1 MDNSDKYGTYHV
13 CVILLTFIELWRLT
27 MHPIPKESK
36 LSLSDLKKVNPNKLY
51 WTELEKNIETARE
64 VISHAQDVLNIIR
77 PKVGESKTLSD
88 LAFVLARDVLKQF
101 QRLDGIKERVAA
113 AKSQSEKDD
122 EYAIMG
128 VGLDIQND
136 FMDFVETNER
146 LIKPQIKDIMTYL
159 NESKPQETATK
170 PEGQ

>member
-1 MDNSDKYGTYHV
+1 
-13 CVILLTFIELWRLT
+13 

-51 WTELEKNIETARE
+51 WSELEKNIENARE
-64 VISHAQDVLNIIR
+64 VISHAQDVLTIVR
-77 PKVGESKTLSD
+77 PKVRESKTLSD

-113 AKSQSEKDD
+113 AKSQADKED

-146 LIKPQIKDIMTYL
+146 LIKPQINDIMTYL
-159 NESKPQETATK
+159 NESVPQETTTK

>member
-51 WTELEKNIETARE
+51 WSELEKNIETARE

-77 PKVGESKTLSD
+77 PKVGENKTLSD
-88 LAFVLARDVLKQF
+88 LALVLARDVLKQF
-101 QRLDGIKERVAA
+101 QRLDAISARVAA
-113 AKSQSEKDD
+113 VKNKSTSND
-122 EYAIMG
+122 EYVIMG

-146 LIKPQIKDIMTYL
+146 LIKPQINDIMTYL
-159 NESKPQETATK
+159 NESKPQETTTK

>member
-51 WTELEKNIETARE
+51 WTELEKNIVTARE
-64 VISHAQDVLNIIR
+64 VILHAQDVLTLIR
-77 PKVGESKTLSD
+77 PKVGENKTLSD

-101 QRLDGIKERVAA
+101 QRLDAISARVAA
-113 AKSQSEKDD
+113 VKNQSTSND
-122 EYAIMG
+122 EYVIMG

-146 LIKPQIKDIMTYL
+146 LIKPQINDIMTYL
-159 NESKPQETATK
+159 NESKPQETTTK